1 MKSLLRL
8 TLILVFFTLFKNT
21 FSLSRLRPS
30 CPSKQPKCCNLDS
43 NKYSKHMRKYDIH
56 PKGHL
61 IKLVNSECSSDCP
74 TLCPKQL
81 GESCGGYPDCGITQM
96 MMITHHGYCDSQW
109 LTCKTIYDDGVGV
122 CVRNHNIGIEKTK
135 AIKDAVPVCDDL
147 EKEDKAKYPSRKFS

>member
-1 MKSLLRL
+1 
-8 TLILVFFTLFKNT
+8 
-21 FSLSRLRPS
+21 
-30 CPSKQPKCCNLDS
+30 
-43 NKYSKHMRKYDIH
+43 MRKYDIH